1 MAHGSSYPQKHL
13 VRFLM
18 IKTKGRL
25 SHRWALEWKKG
36 ERKMN
41 DPLHVFQRLRSCFV
55 RTMTLIVLSYDHLW
69 NSLPLLVNKKK
80 ATWSSCLQAFWEKGQ
95 HRRGCLSVYPHP
107 WKSPVP
113 PLSLRISILGAPP
126 PIISTWSRKIW
137 RFPGWSHLFPPSV
150 PSPLLRGGC
159 RDSVF
164 NFWDS
169 GCLLK

>member
-13 VRFLM
+13 VLFLM
-18 IKTKGRL
+18 IKRKGRL
-25 SHRWALEWKKG
+25 SHRWALEWKRGK
-36 ERKMN
+36 EMN
-41 DPLHVFQRLRSCFV
+41 DPVTSSRDCVH
-55 RTMTLIVLSYDHLW
+55 VLSELW
-69 NSLPLLVNKKK
+69 RWLFSLMIICEIHYYSLLIKKN
-80 ATWSSCLQAFWEKGQ
+80 ATWSSCLQAFWEKRQ

-113 PLSLRISILGAPP
+113 PLSLRISILGTP
-126 PIISTWSRKIW
+126 PISSRWSRKIW
-137 RFPGWSHLFPPSV
+137 RFPGWSHLFPPSI